1 MTIPGAAPAA
11 APIIEMLSGRA
22 SDLGAGLIVN
32 RLLPQRARRMV
43 GPWCFLDLIGPV
55 SFEPGRG
62 VDVAPHPHIG
72 LQTVTWLLEGEL
84 LHKDS
89 LGSHQ
94 RIEPGQLNLMTA
106 GAGIAH
112 SEESPPD
119 RGERMLGVQFW
130 VALPATSECCEPAF
144 EHHSELPLT
153 EVDRVRIRVIMGAYD
168 HLVSPAR
175 CYSPLLAA
183 ELSSTA
189 AAATRLKLDPD
200 FEHAVTVLR
209 GSLVLEGATLAPGM
223 LCCLGGQRET
233 LDLALAPD
241 SCAIVLGGMP
251 FAEPVKIWW
260 NFVAHREQTI
270 RSALEDWNA
279 GRRFLRVPGYQGERL
294 EAPQWPRNGRLK

>member
-1 MTIPGAAPAA
+1 MTIPGTVRAAEPQ
-11 APIIEMLSGRA
+11 LNLLQGRA

-112 SEESPPD
+112 SEESPED
-119 RGERMLGVQFW
+119 RSAGMLGVQFW
-130 VALPATSECCEPAF
+130 VALPTDAECCEPAF
-144 EHHSELPLT
+144 EHHAELPELQA
-153 EVDRVRIRVIMGAYD
+153 DGVRIKVIMGAYD

-175 CYSPLLAA
+175 CYSPLLAL
-183 ELSSTA
+183 ELANCKA
-189 AAATRLKLDPD
+189 AAIRLKLDPD
-200 FEHAVTVLR
+200 FEHAITVMR
-209 GSLVLEGATLAPGM
+209 GSLGLEGETLTPGR
-223 LCCLGGQRET
+223 LCYLGGRRDA
-233 LDLALAPD
+233 LDVDLAPD

-251 FAEPVKIWW
+251 FDEPVKIWW

-270 RSALEDWNA
+270 HSALADWNV
-279 GRRFLRVPGYQGERL
+279 GRRFLRVPGYDGEPL
-294 EAPQWPRNGRLK
+294 DAPEWPRNGRLK

>member
-1 MTIPGAAPAA
+1 MN
-11 APIIEMLSGRA
+11 LLHGRA
-22 SDLGAGLIVN
+22 SDLGGGLIVN

-55 SFEPGRG
+55 RFDAGKG

-72 LQTVTWLLEGEL
+72 LQTVTWLREGEL

-89 LGSHQ
+89 LGSWQ

-119 RGERMLGVQFW
+119 RGDCMLGAQFW
-130 VALPATSECCEPAF
+130 VALPASSECCEPAF
-144 EHHSELPLT
+144 EHYAELPET
-153 EVDRVRIRVIMGAYD
+153 EVDGVRIKVIMGAYD

-175 CYSPLLAA
+175 CHSPLLAA
-183 ELSSTA
+183 ELSSTTEA
-189 AAATRLKLDPD
+189 GTRLKLDPD
-200 FEHAVTVLR
+200 FEHAITVLR
-209 GSLVLEGATLAPGM
+209 GSLQVAGETLAPGT
-223 LCCLGGQRET
+223 LCYLGGQRDA
-233 LDLALAPD
+233 LDIALAPD
-241 SCAIVLGGMP
+241 SCGIVLGGMP

-270 RSALEDWNA
+270 RSALDDWNA
-279 GRRFLRVPGYQGERL
+279 GRRFLAVPGYAGESL
-294 EAPQWPRNGRLK
+294 KAPEWPQNGRLK